1 MSKVHVIQPA
11 PTTDRLWRAG
21 RAVALIA
28 LMAVLALLWMM
39 PATGLAVLWGA
50 AVPAIAAS
58 LFVTPVLWRGV
69 CPLATL
75 NELGNRLGRPAPPSA
90 RLQWGLGVAGLMLF
104 HVLVPARLVLFNHYG
119 ASVVAASLL
128 IGLLAVLLG
137 ARYSVRS
144 AFCNALCPILPIER
158 LYGQAPLVDLERGRC
173 GACVV
178 CTPRGC
184 LDLAGPRNLAQLIG
198 PGRRTDA
205 WLLTPFGLFTAALPG
220 FIVGYFLAPNGA
232 PGGAAPQAPQAPL
245 APLAPLASLAPLAP
259 WAWTLAGSVASGLV
273 VAGIVRWTGATAARA
288 MPFLAW
294 ASGTAYFA
302 FTGPAIADLW
312 AWPQAVGVAM
322 AVGGVLFVGLWAI
335 RGARN
340 AAATVTIR

>member
-1 MSKVHVIQPA
+1 MSKVHVIQPVPA
-11 PTTDRLWRAG
+11 TVRLWRAG
-21 RAVALIA
+21 RVVALIA
-28 LMAVLALLWMM
+28 LVAVLALLWMM

-75 NELGNRLGRPAPPSA
+75 NELGNRFGRPAPPSA
-90 RLQWGLGVAGLMLF
+90 RLQWGLGVAGLILF

-198 PGRRTDA
+198 PGRRTEA
-205 WLLTPFGLFTAALPG
+205 WLLTPFGLFAAALPG

-232 PGGAAPQAPQAPL
+232 AGGT
-245 APLAPLASLAPLAP
+245 ASLAPLAALAP
-259 WAWTLAGSVASGLV
+259 WSWTLAGSVASGLV

-312 AWPQAVGVAM
+312 AWPRAVGVAI

-335 RGARN
+335 RGARK
-340 AAATVTIR
+340 AGETVTIR